1 MILRQKSSGQARLVI
16 LGAAESGVGAAVLG
30 KKKGFDVFVS
40 DRGEIKER
48 YKSVLSKYEVKYEE
62 KKHTPALIL
71 NASEVVKSP
80 GIPDNVEIVR
90 KLKEKG
96 IPVISEIEFAARYT
110 KAKLIGVTGTNGK
123 TTTTMLTY
131 HIFKKAG
138 LKVGLAGNVGKSFA
152 MQVAEGEQDYYVIEL
167 SSFQLDGMFKTRIH
181 VAILTNITPD
191 HLDRYG
197 DKVQRYSDS
206 KFRITKNQQE
216 GDAFIYCLD
225 DPITMKEMKKRKLAA
240 RLFPFSIK
248 SKVKEGAYVQ
258 GKKLIINVNLNQL
271 TMFLEE
277 LALQGK
283 HNQYNSM
290 AAGIAARVVE
300 IRKDVIKES
309 MSDFQN
315 VEHRLEFVAKVHGIE
330 FINDSKA
337 TNVNST
343 WYALESMQHP
353 VVWIVGGVDKGNDYS
368 VLKDLVKSRVKAIV
382 CLGTDNKKIIK
393 AFKGIVNDIVETGSA
408 REAVNAAYKLGKKG
422 DIVLLSPC
430 CASFDLFE
438 NYEDRGNQFKK
449 AVRAL

>member
-1 MILRQKSSGQARLVI
+1 MDRLVV
-16 LGAAESGVGAAVLG
+16 LGAAESGVGAAVLA
-30 KKKGFDVFVS
+30 KKKGFEVFVS
-40 DRGEIKER
+40 DRGEIKEK
-48 YKSVLSKYEVKYEE
+48 YKRVLLKYGIKFEE
-62 KKHTPALIL
+62 NKHTVPLIL
-71 NASEVVKSP
+71 NAAEVVKSP

-90 KLKEKG
+90 KLKEKR

-110 KAKLIGVTGTNGK
+110 TAKLIGVTGTNGK

-138 LKVGLAGNVGKSFA
+138 LKVGIAGNVGKSFA
-152 MQVAEGEQDYYVIEL
+152 MQVADGEKDYYVIEL

-206 KFRITKNQQE
+206 KFRITRNQKTE
-216 GDAFIYCLD
+216 DAFIYCID
-225 DPITMKEMKKRKLAA
+225 DPLTMKEMKKRKLTA
-240 RLFPFSIK
+240 RLFPFTIK
-248 SKVKEGAYVQ
+248 SKIKEGAYIQ
-258 GKKLIINVNLNQL
+258 GKKLIISTNHKQL

-353 VVWIVGGVDKGNDYS
+353 VVWIVGGVDKGNDYAA
-368 VLKDLVKSRVKAIV
+368 LKDLVKARVKAIV

-393 AFKGIVNDIVETGSA
+393 AFKGMVPEIVETGSA
-408 REAVNAAYKLGKKG
+408 KDAVAAAYKLGRKG

-449 AVRAL
+449 AVKAL

>member
-1 MILRQKSSGQARLVI
+1 MKKLVV
-16 LGAAESGVGAAVLG
+16 LGAAESGVGAAVLA
-30 KKKGFDVFVS
+30 KKKGYEVFVS
-40 DRGEIKER
+40 DRGEIKKK
-48 YKSVLSKYEVKYEE
+48 YKNVLSKYRIRFEE
-62 KKHTPALIL
+62 KKHTEKMIL
-71 NASEVVKSP
+71 GADEVVKSP
-80 GIPDNVEIVR
+80 GIPDSAEIVKKLRAR
-90 KLKEKG
+90 K

-110 KAKLIGVTGTNGK
+110 RAKLIGITGTNGK

-152 MQVAEGEQDYYVIEL
+152 MQVAKGDKEYYVIEL
-167 SSFQLDGMFKTRIH
+167 SSFQLDGMFETRIN

-191 HLDRYG
+191 HLDRY
-197 DKVQRYSDS
+197 DYSVKKYIDS
-206 KFRITKNQQE
+206 KFRIARNQKKE
-216 GDAFIYCLD
+216 DAFIYCAD
-225 DPITMKEMKKRKLAA
+225 DELTKKGMKGRKFGAQ
-240 RLFPFSIK
+240 LFPFSIK
-248 SKVKEGAYVQ
+248 KKISQGAYTS
-258 GKKLIINVNLNQL
+258 GNKLIINLNHNQL
-271 TMFLEE
+271 SMFLEE

-300 IRKDVIKES
+300 IRKEVIKES

-315 VEHRLEFVAKVHGIE
+315 VEHRLEYVARVHGIE

-343 WYALESMQHP
+343 WYALESMQNP

-368 VLKDLVKSRVKAIV
+368 SLKDLVKTRVKAIV

-393 AFKGIVNDIVETGSA
+393 AFKDMIPGIVETKSA
-408 REAVNAAYKLGKKG
+408 KEAVAAAYKLGRKG
-422 DIVLLSPC
+422 DTVLLSPC

-438 NYEDRGNQFKK
+438 NYEDRGEQFKK